1 MTKPRPR
8 VLAASGIVIAG
19 LTLAACSSSG
29 EAETTESAAP
39 AASSSAAAGAVDL
52 AAAGCPADIKIQ
64 TDWNP
69 EAEHGH
75 LYALLGS
82 EYTIDSDVKSV
93 TGPLMASGEPTG
105 VDVTILSGGPAT
117 GFTQPNAQMYNDP
130 SIFMAYVGTDE
141 AIAHA
146 SDLPT
151 VGVFAPL
158 EKDPQMLMWD
168 PETYPD
174 VTSIAD
180 LGEAGATVRVFP
192 GGTYIDYFVGTGV
205 LSADQIDSTYDGTPA
220 VFVSEGGAI
229 SQQGFASA
237 EPYIYENEVEAW
249 GKPVAYQLINDAGYP
264 KYAAV
269 LSVIPENITEYAD
282 CLTALVPVLQ
292 QAELDYFADPAAT
305 NELVL
310 ELVDAYD
317 TGWVYSADVAAYSV
331 ETMLSELVGNG
342 EDDVLGNLDP
352 ARVQELFDI
361 VVPIY
366 SEQGFEIPADL
377 TAEDIY
383 TNEFIDESLGF

>member
-39 AASSSAAAGAVDL
+39 SASSSAAAGAVDL

-229 SQQGFASA
+229 AQQGFASA
-237 EPYIYENEVEAW
+237 EPFIYENEVDAW

-310 ELVDAYD
+310 ELVEAYD

-331 ETMLSELVGNG
+331 ETMLAELVGNG
-342 EDDVLGNLDP
+342 EDDILGNLDP

>member
-19 LTLAACSSSG
+19 LSLAACSSAG
-29 EAETTESAAP
+29 AEETPESAAP
-39 AASSSAAAGAVDL
+39 SSSASVGAVDL
-52 AAAGCPADIKIQ
+52 AAAGCPADLKIQ

-75 LYALLGS
+75 LYALLGD

-105 VDVTILSGGPAT
+105 IDVTILSGGPAT

-158 EKDPQMLMWD
+158 EKDPQMIMWD

-174 VTSIAD
+174 VDSIEG

-192 GGTYIDYFVGTGV
+192 GGTYIDYFVGVGV

-229 SQQGFASA
+229 AQQGFASA
-237 EPYIYENEVEAW
+237 EPFIYENEVEAW

-292 QAELDYFADPAAT
+292 QAELDYFADPTAT

-310 ELVDAYD
+310 ELVDEYD

-331 ETMLSELVGNG
+331 ETLMAELVGNG

-366 SEQGFEIPADL
+366 SEQGFDIPEDL